1 MKKYLIAL
9 AATTVFAAPAL
20 AVTPPNYQTA
30 TYGHDAVGLYAIN
43 ANGQTFCRFGT
54 LNHGQ
59 GNTNATVTTSGF
71 GGANEGDGTF
81 TMDIQNDNT
90 DTVQY
95 SSGQYNLDNV
105 VCNTPFTVTV
115 QSNNGGLKSAA
126 TTSDPA
132 FAQLVPYTV
141 NFAFDGLGG
150 TNHAISTSA
159 QTVISSNEARA
170 GSAVLD
176 IYTQAS
182 NMLVLQGGYNDTLTL
197 SMTPTIS

>member
-1 MKKYLIAL
+1 MKKYLIAF
-9 AATTVFAAPAL
+9 AATSMMAAPAF
-20 AVTPPNYQTA
+20 AAAPNYQTA
-30 TYGHDAVGLYAIN
+30 TYGHDAVGLYAVN

-54 LNHGQ
+54 SNTGH
-59 GNTNATVTTSGF
+59 GNTNATVTTDGF
-71 GGANEGDGTF
+71 GGANEADGTF
-81 TMDIQNDNT
+81 TMDIQNDNN

-105 VCNTPFTVTV
+105 VCNTPFHVTI
-115 QSNNGGLKSAA
+115 QSTNGGLKAA
-126 TTSDPA
+126 AHTSDTA

-150 TNHAISTSA
+150 NNVPISTSSN
-159 QTVISSNEARA
+159 TIISSNEARA

-182 NMLVLQGGYNDTLTL
+182 NMLVLQGGYSDTVTL
-197 SMTPTIS
+197 SMTPSI